1 MAKADKAVAV
11 KEKQDRQN
19 GTDKSGQTDSKK
31 QVQSVE
37 FAEAVENDSVGSGGS
52 IDILLDMDVPV
63 TVAIGQTEIPVR
75 RLLRLGP
82 GSVLKLGKP
91 IDEPVDLYLRDS
103 KFATGS
109 VVVVDECFAVKIK
122 QILNLNDSGARGTK
136 VDKKS

>member
-1 MAKADKAVAV
+1 MAKANKAV
-11 KEKQDRQN
+11 KEKQDQQN
-19 GTDKSGQTDSKK
+19 GIPQTDSKK

-109 VVVVDECFAVKIK
+109 VVVVDDRFAVKIK
-122 QILNLNDSGARGTK
+122 QILNLNDSDAKGTK